1 MAESRQSLIQ
11 VGFMRRFDPA
21 LEQLRGLIGSGAL
34 GRVDTVRVAS
44 HDHEPP
50 SEQYAA
56 GSGGIFRDQLI
67 HDFDMIRWVTQ
78 SEVSWVFAAGAI
90 RALSFLERYGD
101 VDTTVL
107 AFGLSSGPLG
117 VLTGTR
123 EDGRGEDVRIE
134 AIGSADSAS
143 AGLNA
148 RTPLR
153 LCDPLGV
160 SDELAPYTDARDRF
174 ADAYAAELR
183 HFLTAAEAGGE
194 SACTPRDALGTLLVA
209 VACEQSLAAN
219 APVTVTH
226 AAEPVQHDVAGPQS
240 GAGESGTVSVYRAGP
255 AAIRRRASST
265 DPRAGW
271 KRSIHHVAPACA

>member
-1 MAESRQSLIQ
+1 
-11 VGFMRRFDPA
+11 MRRFDPA
-21 LEQLRGLIGSGAL
+21 LLQLRELIGSGAL

-78 SEVSWVFAAGAI
+78 SEVAWIFAAGAI

-160 SDELAPYTDARDRF
+160 AADLPPYMDARDRF
-174 ADAYAAELR
+174 ADAYAAELS
-183 HFLTAAEAGGE
+183 HFITAARDGGD

-209 VACEQSLAAN
+209 AAAEQSLAQRV
-219 APVTVTH
+219 PVPVTH
-226 AAEPVQHDVAGPQS
+226 AADLLDTA
-240 GAGESGTVSVYRAGP
+240 
-255 AAIRRRASST
+255 
-265 DPRAGW
+265 
-271 KRSIHHVAPACA
+271 